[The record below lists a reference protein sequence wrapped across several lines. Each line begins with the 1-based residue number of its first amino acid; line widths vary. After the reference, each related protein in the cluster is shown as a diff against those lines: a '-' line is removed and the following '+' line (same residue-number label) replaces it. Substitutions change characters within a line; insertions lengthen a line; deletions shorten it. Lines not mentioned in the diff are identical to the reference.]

1 MELRTLSSYDYNYKY
16 GNVPRHIPFYNDESG
31 VSILNLRAPK
41 GIDVESWF
49 IECYKKHKGHPMQI
63 LLGLYKGNYH
73 KFFLA
78 VIFFFIKH
86 APVWVL
92 PIVTANIINDI
103 TSGSSETYQNIII
116 QAMIMIVLVALNVP
130 MNYMYTRYKSLATRY
145 AETGLRRALV
155 RKLQQLSISY
165 HKETQSGRLQSKI
178 MRDVE
183 AVETLSTQMFLSILN
198 ITLNIAIA
206 LIVTINK
213 SLVVFI
219 FFLLTTPIAA
229 ATMVFFRNVM
239 KKRNNEFRKEMEE
252 TSARVMEMVELIP
265 VTRAHALEEEEVQKM
280 SGQLFAVAEKGYR
293 LDVIQSLFG
302 SVGWA
307 IFQIFQVVCLGFTGF
322 LAIKGTVMPGDITL
336 YQSYFATIVSQVSS
350 LMSLIPTIAK
360 GIESV
365 NSIGEVLL
373 EDDIEQNEGKEIIKD
388 IYGEFDF
395 KDVTFRYNNIDRP
408 VLHNLNLHVDK
419 GETIAL
425 VGESGAGKSTILNL
439 VIGFNQVN
447 SGEVLIDGHNM
458 KDIDLRS
465 YRKYLAVVPQTSI
478 LFSGT
483 IRDNI
488 TYGVDNVD
496 EATLDEIV
504 KAANLTD
511 LINSLPDG
519 LDTMVGE
526 HGGKLSGGQRQRI
539 SIARALIRNPKVI
552 VLDEA
557 TSALD
562 SISEKL
568 IQEALNNLTKDRTT
582 FIVAHRLSTIKDAD
596 KIAVIAD
603 GHCVEYGTYDELM
616 NLKGEFYQ
624 MKKIQS

>member
-1 MELRTLSSYDYNYKY
+1 MNLYVH
-16 GNVPRHIPFYNDESG
+16 NV
-31 VSILNLRAPK
+31 
-41 GIDVESWF
+41 IDVDIWF
-49 IECYKKHKGHPMQI
+49 IVFFMKHKGHPLKI
-63 LLGLYKGNYH
+63 LIGLYKGNYN

-78 VIFFFIKH
+78 VLFFFIKH

-103 TSGSSETYQNIII
+103 TSGSPDTIQNIII
-116 QAMIMIVLVALNVP
+116 QAIIMVALVVLNVP
-130 MNYMYTRYKSLATRY
+130 MNYLYTRYKSLATRY
-145 AETGLRRALV
+145 AETGLRKALV

-198 ITLNIAIA
+198 IALNIGVALFVTVSKS
-206 LIVTINK
+206 LIVF
-213 SLVVFI
+213 L
-219 FFLLTTPIAA
+219 FFLLTTPLAA
-229 ATMVFFRNVM
+229 ATMVFFRNIM
-239 KKRNNEFRKEMEE
+239 KKRNTEFRKEMEE
-252 TSARVMEMVELIP
+252 TSARVMEMGELIP
-265 VTRAHALEEEEVQKM
+265 VTRAHALEEEEVTKM
-280 SGQLFAVAEKGYR
+280 SGQLFAVAEKGYK
-293 LDVIQSLFG
+293 LDVIQALFG

-322 LAIKGTVMPGDITL
+322 LALKGSVGPGDITL

-350 LMSLIPTIAK
+350 LMSLIPVIAK
-360 GIESV
+360 GVESV

-373 EDDIEQNEGKEIIKD
+373 EEDIECNDGKEALD
-388 IYGEFDF
+388 SVEGEFDF
-395 KDVTFRYNNIDRP
+395 KNVRFAYNNTDKP
-408 VLHNLNLHVDK
+408 VLHELNLHVDK
-419 GETIAL
+419 GQTIAL

-439 VIGFNQVN
+439 VIGFNFATDGV
-447 SGEVLIDGHNM
+447 VTIDGHDIR
-458 KDIDLRS
+458 DIDLRS
-465 YRKYLAVVPQTSI
+465 YRKHLAVVPQTSI

-488 TYGVDNVD
+488 TYGIDDVD
-496 EATLDEIV
+496 EDTLNKVVD
-504 KAANLTD
+504 AANLRD
-511 LINSLPDG
+511 LIDSLPDG
-519 LDTMVGE
+519 LDTVVGE
-526 HGGKLSGGQRQRI
+526 HGGKLSGGQRKRVSI
-539 SIARALIRNPKVI
+539 SRALMRNPKVI

-582 FIVAHRLSTIKDAD
+582 FIVALRLSTIKGAD
-596 KIAVIAD
+596 RIAVIAD

-616 NLKGEFYQ
+616 ELKGEFYQ
-624 MKKIQS
+624 MKSIQS

>member
-1 MELRTLSSYDYNYKY
+1 M
-16 GNVPRHIPFYNDESG
+16 
-31 VSILNLRAPK
+31 NLHAPK
-41 GIDVESWF
+41 GIDVENWF
-49 IECYKKHKGHPMQI
+49 IECYRKHKGHPLKI
-63 LLGLYKGNYH
+63 LIGLYKGNYN

-78 VIFFFIKH
+78 VLFFFIKH
-86 APVWVL
+86 APVWVP

-103 TSGSSETYQNIII
+103 TSGSPDTVQNIII
-116 QAMIMIVLVALNVP
+116 QAIIMVALVVLNVP
-130 MNYMYTRYKSLATRY
+130 MNYLYTRYKSLATRY
-145 AETGLRRALV
+145 AETGLRKALV

-198 ITLNIAIA
+198 IALNIGVALFVTVSKS
-206 LIVTINK
+206 LIVF
-213 SLVVFI
+213 L
-219 FFLLTTPIAA
+219 FFLLTTPLAA
-229 ATMVFFRNVM
+229 ATMVFFRNIM
-239 KKRNNEFRKEMEE
+239 KKRNTEFRKEMEE

-265 VTRAHALEEEEVQKM
+265 VTRAHALEEEEVTKM
-280 SGQLFAVAEKGYR
+280 SGQLFAVAEKGYK
-293 LDVIQSLFG
+293 LDVIQALFG

-322 LAIKGTVMPGDITL
+322 LALKGSVGPGDITL

-350 LMSLIPTIAK
+350 LMSLIPVIAK
-360 GIESV
+360 GVESV

-373 EDDIEQNEGKEIIKD
+373 EEDIECNDGKEALKSVE
-388 IYGEFDF
+388 GEFDF
-395 KDVTFRYNNIDRP
+395 KNVRFAYNNTDKP
-408 VLHNLNLHVDK
+408 VLHELNLHVDK

-439 VIGFNQVN
+439 VIGFNFATDGV
-447 SGEVLIDGHNM
+447 VTIDGHDM
-458 KDIDLRS
+458 RDIDLRT
-465 YRKYLAVVPQTSI
+465 YRKHLAVVPQTSI

-488 TYGVDNVD
+488 TYGIDDFDEEALNKVVD
-496 EATLDEIV
+496 
-504 KAANLTD
+504 AANLRD
-511 LINSLPDG
+511 LIDSLPDG
-519 LDTMVGE
+519 LDTVVGE
-526 HGGKLSGGQRQRI
+526 HGGKLSGGQRQRV
-539 SIARALIRNPKVI
+539 SIARALMRNPEVI

-582 FIVAHRLSTIKDAD
+582 FIVAHRLSTIKGAD
-596 KIAVIAD
+596 RIAVIAD

-616 NLKGEFYQ
+616 ELKGEFYQ
-624 MKKIQS
+624 MKSIQS